1 MFSPST
7 EKNSGEMDEARIVEF
22 DPAYAKRFGELNY
35 QWISESYGVEEHD
48 HEVLD
53 HPIEAVIR
61 PGGQIF
67 FALIGD
73 DVAGT
78 VAMVPY
84 EDDAFELTKMAVDPE
99 FRGRGIGDRLMEAC
113 IGFTRR
119 SSRNRI
125 ILESN
130 TKQVAAI
137 QLYRKFTFTETPLDP
152 NSQYVRANIRMEL
165 VVG

>member
-1 MFSPST
+1 M
-7 EKNSGEMDEARIVEF
+7 GEARIGEF
-22 DPAYAKRFGELNY
+22 DPAYAKRFADLNY
-35 QWISESYGVEEHD
+35 QWIAESYGVEDHD
-48 HEVLD
+48 HEILD
-53 HPIEAVIR
+53 HPIESIIR

-67 FALIGD
+67 FALVGD
-73 DVAGT
+73 EVAGT

-84 EDDAFELTKMAVDPE
+84 KDDAFELTKMAVDPS

-113 IGFTRR
+113 IDFTRR
-119 SSRNRI
+119 SPRKRI

-137 QLYRKFTFTETPLDP
+137 QLYRKFGFKDTPLDP

-165 VVG
+165 CVE